1 MKVYAVYEW
10 DFDGRC
16 QTDHYLKVY
25 KNEEDAKK
33 FCKEQPHTSCYGVSY
48 IDLEAGGSDG
58 L

>member
-25 KNEEDAKK
+25 KNEEDAKN
-33 FCKEQPHTSCYGVSY
+33 FCKEHPISTSIPQLYVLY
-48 IDLEAGGSDG
+48 
-58 L
+58 